1 MKLMLDDARFDHIE
15 RALDTYPIVGVTTNP
30 TIIKAAGLTSFYDDL
45 QLISKTIGSD
55 RSLHVQV
62 VAQDTAGMLREAERI
77 LAVIGQETY
86 IKVPVTV
93 AGLAAIGQL
102 KRDGINVTA
111 TAIYTSMQG
120 LLAIAAGVDFLAPYV
135 NRMANQD
142 VDPFRVIAQ
151 LRTAIDRDASSAQI
165 VAASFKN
172 VRQVTD
178 AVDAGAHAVTVTSD
192 VLSSALA
199 MTEVQHAVEVFA
211 HDWET
216 TFGTPSLP

>member
-1 MKLMLDDARFDHIE
+1 MLDDARFDHIE